1 MPVQPEPILDVVR
14 GLSTVASFAIVVNQL
29 KSLYEEFFISIC
41 DRCRGTGCVTC
52 PHCHG
57 TKTLRQRPGFIR
69 TRDLAIVDNPFDSYQ
84 CFYCGPSTTFDFNP
98 MAADDENQAMKIQ
111 ENLKSAVANQWP
123 RPFELGALAGTLACP
138 ECHGNPRVRRLT
150 PDFAKALGM
159 DEPWD
164 FKLSKR
170 FGAFRQL
177 AVDPRRRPQREY
189 VEYPGSIPNPVEL
202 PPPMPKKGPDS
213 KGDGSGD
220 GTDGTGF
227 KVSHSSAFS
236 LDDYVLNYVSD
247 DDEPRTQ

>member
-1 MPVQPEPILDVVR
+1 
-14 GLSTVASFAIVVNQL
+14 
-29 KSLYEEFFISIC
+29 
-41 DRCRGTGCVTC
+41 
-52 PHCHG
+52 
-57 TKTLRQRPGFIR
+57 
-69 TRDLAIVDNPFDSYQ
+69 
-84 CFYCGPSTTFDFNP
+84 

-189 VEYPGSIPNPVEL
+189 LEYPGSIPNPVEL
-202 PPPMPKKGPDS
+202 PPPMPKKGSAS
-213 KGDGSGD
+213 KDDGTGD